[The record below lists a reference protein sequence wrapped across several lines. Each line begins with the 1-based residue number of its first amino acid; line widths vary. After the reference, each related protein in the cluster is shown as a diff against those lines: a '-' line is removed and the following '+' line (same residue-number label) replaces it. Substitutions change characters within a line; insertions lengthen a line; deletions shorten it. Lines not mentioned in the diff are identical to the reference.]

1 EMRRKD
7 RPAEP
12 EFGFKYYAHR
22 YVEKAKRQAAR
33 GERNASYV
41 RTATVALD
49 NDDWGLV
56 RHFATRDVRE
66 LKTRD
71 WQLFI
76 EKIAARRPDLSSS
89 TRNTLMT
96 AFRNVMKVVR
106 DDGVID
112 VDRIRRASP
121 AEIIPAPSFA
131 FIRWSR
137 RPTTNTKSCSP
148 APKASQKKAPSS
160 VAFLLLKSCMTS
172 SCLRCTRSCGR

>member
-1 EMRRKD
+1 MRCGARIAQRSRSSASSTTRNGTLRK
-7 RPAEP
+7 P
-12 EFGFKYYAHR
+12 E
-22 YVEKAKRQAAR
+22 RQAAR
-33 GERNASYV
+33 GERNANYV

-89 TRNTLMT
+89 TRNTLMA

-112 VDRIRRASP
+112 VRAGY
-121 AEIIPAPSFA
+121 AA
-131 FIRWSR
+131 RHR
-137 RPTTNTKSCSP
+137 QR
-148 APKASQKKAPSS
+148 
-160 VAFLLLKSCMTS
+160 
-172 SCLRCTRSCGR
+172 